1 MKIILSF
8 LFVYIVNARFA
19 PCLQHRQSRRKLGVY
34 HPQCTID
41 GAYEA
46 KQCHGS
52 TGYCWCV
59 DHNGHKIQKAVPP
72 GTPLQCY

>member
-1 MKIILSF
+1 MQIILSF
-8 LFVYIVNARFA
+8 LFVCIANAQLG
-19 PCLQHRQSRRKLGVY
+19 PCLQHPRRKLGVY
-34 HPQCTID
+34 HPQCTVD

-59 DHNGHKIQKAVPP
+59 DQDGHKIQKAVPP